1 MKQEDRMISL
11 IFCGDLRYCPYL
23 TRYTERL
30 EKHLI
35 PYRVLFWNRGNFTLN
50 LPENYLYYDSP
61 SSESLGKVQKLKGF
75 IGFRR
80 WIIKQMKENES
91 NKVILLSTLTG
102 ILLFDKLKKYNKKY
116 IFDIRDYS
124 YEHIYVFRK
133 IEKKLI
139 KNSYFTA
146 ISSKGFK
153 SFLPKHDYIVAH
165 NFNRNEMIEMPK
177 FKKHDLPL
185 KLVWNGTVRFFD
197 FQKQYLDLLK
207 NDIRFQLIYHGSGTD
222 LAKYK
227 EYCSNNGIKNVI
239 FTGLYD
245 NKDKFTLLKDAA
257 ILNNC
262 YGGRD
267 GDQLKYAVS
276 NRFYDGLIYH
286 IPQLVET
293 DGYKAEIT
301 DKYRVGISL
310 NADKQFA
317 DKLFEYYKNIDAEEF
332 DTACNEALEEI
343 IQEDNLY
350 IKKIDEFIIKQ

>member
-1 MKQEDRMISL
+1 
-11 IFCGDLRYCPYL
+11 
-23 TRYTERL
+23 
-30 EKHLI
+30 
-35 PYRVLFWNRGNFTLN
+35 
-50 LPENYLYYDSP
+50 
-61 SSESLGKVQKLKGF
+61 
-75 IGFRR
+75 
-80 WIIKQMKENES
+80 MKENES

-207 NDIRFQLIYHGSGTD
+207 NDIRFQPW
-222 LAKYK
+222 
-227 EYCSNNGIKNVI
+227 
-239 FTGLYD
+239 
-245 NKDKFTLLKDAA
+245 KDSRMK
-257 ILNNC
+257 
-262 YGGRD
+262 
-267 GDQLKYAVS
+267 
-276 NRFYDGLIYH
+276 
-286 IPQLVET
+286 
-293 DGYKAEIT
+293 
-301 DKYRVGISL
+301 
-310 NADKQFA
+310 
-317 DKLFEYYKNIDAEEF
+317 
-332 DTACNEALEEI
+332 
-343 IQEDNLY
+343 
-350 IKKIDEFIIKQ
+350 